1 MSKPLVSVCMPCYN
15 VASYVQAAV
24 NSILAQSWDALE
36 IIIVNDGSTDDSAS
50 ILNLLVDPKVK
61 VIHQDN
67 RGQCAAANRA
77 LAEAQ
82 GSLIKFFDADDL
94 LAVNSIKCQVARLGD
109 RQDAIASSRW
119 GRFYS
124 DDLST
129 FSLNQQ
135 SVWRD
140 MPAIEWLVEAW
151 ADAQP
156 MMQCGLWLIPR
167 AIIDTAGGW
176 DESLSLINDF
186 EYFSRLLCSTNEIL
200 FTSDSTLYYRSGIKG
215 TLSSLASR
223 PGVLSAFNS
232 IMKGSQHLLGKRSD
246 SRARRSCANIM
257 QGFVYKYYPEYPD
270 LLAQMNQ
277 RIAELGGS
285 DLSPQGGPSF
295 QRISRFI
302 GWKASRHLQRAMRR
316 T

>member
-1 MSKPLVSVCMPCYN
+1 M
-15 VASYVQAAV
+15 
-24 NSILAQSWDALE
+24 
-36 IIIVNDGSTDDSAS
+36 
-50 ILNLLVDPKVK
+50 
-61 VIHQDN
+61 
-67 RGQCAAANRA
+67 
-77 LAEAQ
+77 
-82 GSLIKFFDADDL
+82 
-94 LAVNSIKCQVARLGD
+94 GD

-186 EYFSRLLCSTNEIL
+186 
-200 FTSDSTLYYRSGIKG
+200 
-215 TLSSLASR
+215 
-223 PGVLSAFNS
+223 
-232 IMKGSQHLLGKRSD
+232 
-246 SRARRSCANIM
+246 
-257 QGFVYKYYPEYPD
+257 
-270 LLAQMNQ
+270 
-277 RIAELGGS
+277 
-285 DLSPQGGPSF
+285 
-295 QRISRFI
+295 
-302 GWKASRHLQRAMRR
+302 
-316 T
+316 